1 MRISRRAS
9 YRANLDEIVD
19 YIAQTDPAA
28 ALGIWDEIERQ
39 VERLRDHPRSGRIG
53 RIAGT
58 RELVVAGTPFI
69 VIYRVSGTVELFR
82 VLHGARQ
89 WPQALSKF

>member
-1 MRISRRAS
+1 MRLSRRTS
-9 YRANLDEIVD
+9 YRADLSEIVH

-39 VERLRDHPRSGRIG
+39 VERLRDHPQSGRVG
-53 RIAGT
+53 RVYGT

-69 VIYRVSGTVELFR
+69 VIYRIAQTVELFR

-89 WPQALSKF
+89 WPPT